1 MDDTK
6 TSLLLKRPVTVKV
19 IVTSR
24 WKDEVQTQ
32 LKQQIGQLDSDM
44 QRLEAQGQRAI
55 AELQKQSLTPP
66 GPQISQQIDNIQIQ
80 VNQKKSEILER
91 KNQFL
96 QQMQQVQL
104 LELEQEVVQAQMES
118 FFRIEKGENLVQ
130 KLNVEIVVRDGVV
143 EDIRGEL

>member
-55 AELQKQSLTPP
+55 AELQNK
-66 GPQISQQIDNIQIQ
+66 
-80 VNQKKSEILER
+80 V
-91 KNQFL
+91 
-96 QQMQQVQL
+96 
-104 LELEQEVVQAQMES
+104 
-118 FFRIEKGENLVQ
+118 
-130 KLNVEIVVRDGVV
+130 
-143 EDIRGEL
+143 